1 MQETE
6 NDILKRVR
14 KIEIKT
20 RGLSNEIF
28 AGKYHTAFR
37 GRGMS
42 FSEVREYRA
51 GDDVRD
57 IDWNVT
63 ARSRKPHIKVY
74 EEERELT
81 MMLLVDVSASRMFGS
96 TDRLKKNII
105 TEIAAVLAFSA
116 AQNNDKVGCIFFSD
130 RVEKFIPPKK
140 GRSHILMI
148 IRELIGFRP
157 ESAGT
162 KLSEPVR
169 FLTNVN
175 KKRCTTFILS
185 DFMDSTG
192 DKSALDDALKIA
204 GSKHDLVGIRV
215 YDPRETELPDVGIVE
230 LKDAESGRKVWV
242 DTSSRAVRD
251 HYAASWQRRSGE
263 IEATLKHNRIDT
275 AMISTDGDYV
285 ADAIDTV
292 TGKIELV
299 ENCPVD
305 TLERDGRRLK
315 LRKRYRLAA
324 FDEGKYN
331 LGAAQVLYADK
342 NILDTLRSTDSVY
355 LEVATFQIDS
365 TSQSIYDLKA
375 QKNLPFRFREVS
387 GYVKWGVFFLLM
399 LLAAGYALKRYLASR
414 GKGFGDLFKPAPPLP
429 PHVAAIQ
436 ALEALHNQKLWQNNR
451 HKQYY
456 SGLTDILR
464 TYIAARWGFGA
475 MEMTSDEIIETMR
488 PEELPDKARM
498 DLTAILRDADLVK
511 FAKATPEA
519 EQNEADYLKA
529 YYFVEETKPVEEEA
543 PAEEES
549 PKQN

>member
-1 MQETE
+1 MQESE
-6 NDILKRVR
+6 NDILRRVR

-81 MMLLVDVSASRMFGS
+81 MMLVVDVSGSRMFGS
-96 TDRLKKNII
+96 TERLKKNII

-116 AQNNDKVGCIFFSD
+116 AENNDKVGCIFFSD

-157 ESAGT
+157 ESTGT

-185 DFMDSTG
+185 DFMDSSQ
-192 DKSALDDALKIA
+192 DRSALDDALKIA
-204 GSKHDLVGIRV
+204 GGRHDLVGIRV

-230 LKDAESGRKVWV
+230 LRDAETGRKVWV

-251 HYAASWQRRSGE
+251 HYAESWRQRSAE
-263 IEATLKHNRIDT
+263 IEATPKHNRIDT
-275 AMISTDGDYV
+275 ATVSTDGDYV
-285 ADAIDTV
+285 A
-292 TGKIELV
+292 ELM
-299 ENCPVD
+299 
-305 TLERDGRRLK
+305 K
-315 LRKRYRLAA
+315 
-324 FDEGKYN
+324 
-331 LGAAQVLYADK
+331 
-342 NILDTLRSTDSVY
+342 
-355 LEVATFQIDS
+355 
-365 TSQSIYDLKA
+365 
-375 QKNLPFRFREVS
+375 
-387 GYVKWGVFFLLM
+387 
-399 LLAAGYALKRYLASR
+399 
-414 GKGFGDLFKPAPPLP
+414 LFK
-429 PHVAAIQ
+429 Q
-436 ALEALHNQKLWQNNR
+436 R
-451 HKQYY
+451 
-456 SGLTDILR
+456 
-464 TYIAARWGFGA
+464 
-475 MEMTSDEIIETMR
+475 
-488 PEELPDKARM
+488 
-498 DLTAILRDADLVK
+498 
-511 FAKATPEA
+511 
-519 EQNEADYLKA
+519 
-529 YYFVEETKPVEEEA
+529 
-543 PAEEES
+543 
-549 PKQN
+549 